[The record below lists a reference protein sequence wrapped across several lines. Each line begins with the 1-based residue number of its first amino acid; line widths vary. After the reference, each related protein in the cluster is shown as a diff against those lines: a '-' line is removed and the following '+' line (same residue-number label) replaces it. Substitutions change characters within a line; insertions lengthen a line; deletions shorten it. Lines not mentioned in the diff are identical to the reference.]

1 MHRVVWPDWCHWHKQ
16 TGGRHSFHFAHT
28 IMYDHAIVHE
38 HDTIAECKTRVE
50 RCRDLVRGAYEG
62 RQPSG
67 ALSRVLT
74 KVLVSGVLEFEW
86 RGLGVRVAL
95 E

>member
-1 MHRVVWPDWCHWHKQ
+1 MAFCA
-16 TGGRHSFHFAHT
+16 TGTSKLAAVTLFTLHTPLCT
-28 IMYDHAIVHE
+28 IMPLC
-38 HDTIAECKTRVE
+38 TNMTQLRNCKTRVE

-74 KVLVSGVLEFEW
+74 KVLVSGVLEFKW
-86 RGLGVRVAL
+86 RLGVI
-95 E
+95 EN